1 MICKHFFKKYRQKY
15 QLFLSFTTILAII
28 SACSTTKKLT
38 EEDFLLTKNEFK
50 YLDNNKFSNEIPDFV
65 LQNPNSKTFFFLPIG
80 LWFYN
85 ATNPKYDAIFREYSS
100 YPAEMKNQKLRDS
113 LYIKYGYP
121 ELAGKS
127 LWIQRLLHK
136 YATPPSIYNPNTT
149 YQSAENIRKR
159 LVYRGFWDAKVSYD
173 TKIDSLHK
181 TAKVQYNITYNE
193 PTKIRD
199 FHQLIPDS
207 LIYKNYQWDIAN
219 SFIKKGHILDQTELE
234 AEVSRINQ
242 QMQDIGIYKFNE
254 SGEDIFFTADTLQ
267 NKKNIPLFLEIR
279 RDKPYHISKI
289 GKIQVSIKNN
299 VDEILKKD
307 SLAGIYIN
315 KNNDNYKN
323 IAIWRA
329 IVLKPNEK
337 YSQRRLDLTRRNLAS
352 MDNFNI
358 SADVNF
364 RKGSDSIV
372 DVHYTLIPLPKYNLK
387 ISGDIAYSQILNI
400 GFSPSIDLTRRN
412 IFGGGENL
420 NTTFSGTFGY
430 INSTTDKDKKTL
442 ASEISAQVNLSFPRL
457 LLPFKSW
464 KVIPKRYSPSSSINL
479 GTTIQNNLGLG
490 RLNFN
495 TGLHYSAI
503 VNQIVSHQLSLF
515 NTQLSLTRNK
525 NSYYDFFPREKAILN
540 NVFKMYDTNLYN
552 QYLSGTLSGD
562 DLQRRILADANFEAS
577 LQGSDLETYYSF
589 VQSLYNKDRQTQDVI
604 ISSFIYNFTYNEIGK
619 SYYKNPFYFNAKI
632 ENAGSMLSLFFKK
645 HNDKNQV
652 FKSEQNTFFNIPYS
666 QFLKID
672 LDIRKYFSLFN
683 NHTLIFRQL
692 IGIGIPYGNSTR
704 MPFVRSY
711 FNGGSND
718 IRAWHIYGGL
728 GPADS
733 QLDEK
738 VRSFIMENMKLTTN
752 IEYRMPFNKMFEGA
766 VFVDAGNIWSLND
779 NHSGAKFKFNKFLS
793 QMGVGSGIGVR
804 INIAYIT
811 LRMDYAYKLYDPNQ
825 PIGNRWVIQKWKPF
839 DGVLNFGIGYP
850 F

>member
-1 MICKHFFKKYRQKY
+1 MQIG
-15 QLFLSFTTILAII
+15 
-28 SACSTTKKLT
+28 
-38 EEDFLLTKNEFK
+38 
-50 YLDNNKFSNEIPDFV
+50 
-65 LQNPNSKTFFFLPIG
+65 LQNGNIDEPFISDGFVPQIRLLLDTIKNSK
-80 LWFYN
+80 
-85 ATNPKYDAIFREYSS
+85 IF
-100 YPAEMKNQKLRDS
+100 K
-113 LYIKYGYP
+113 
-121 ELAGKS
+121 
-127 LWIQRLLHK
+127 
-136 YATPPSIYNPNTT
+136 
-149 YQSAENIRKR
+149 
-159 LVYRGFWDAKVSYD
+159 
-173 TKIDSLHK
+173 
-181 TAKVQYNITYNE
+181 
-193 PTKIRD
+193 
-199 FHQLIPDS
+199 
-207 LIYKNYQWDIAN
+207 
-219 SFIKKGHILDQTELE
+219 
-234 AEVSRINQ
+234 
-242 QMQDIGIYKFNE
+242 
-254 SGEDIFFTADTLQ
+254 
-267 NKKNIPLFLEIR
+267 EIR
-279 RDKPYHISKI
+279 EQESSSTISYSQEKI
-289 GKIQVSIKNN
+289 GRENKNTLSELIKAINEEINYLQFLKNN

-387 ISGDIAYSQILNI
+387 ISG
-400 GFSPSIDLTRRN
+400 FSPSSDLTRRN

-503 VNQIVSHQLSLF
+503 VNQVISHQLSLF

-552 QYLSGTLSGD
+552 QYLSGTLSSD
-562 DLQRRILADANFEAS
+562 DLQRQILADTDFEAS

-645 HNDKNQV
+645 RNDKNQV

>member
-1 MICKHFFKKYRQKY
+1 
-15 QLFLSFTTILAII
+15 
-28 SACSTTKKLT
+28 
-38 EEDFLLTKNEFK
+38 
-50 YLDNNKFSNEIPDFV
+50 
-65 LQNPNSKTFFFLPIG
+65 
-80 LWFYN
+80 
-85 ATNPKYDAIFREYSS
+85 
-100 YPAEMKNQKLRDS
+100 
-113 LYIKYGYP
+113 
-121 ELAGKS
+121 
-127 LWIQRLLHK
+127 
-136 YATPPSIYNPNTT
+136 
-149 YQSAENIRKR
+149 
-159 LVYRGFWDAKVSYD
+159 
-173 TKIDSLHK
+173 
-181 TAKVQYNITYNE
+181 
-193 PTKIRD
+193 
-199 FHQLIPDS
+199 
-207 LIYKNYQWDIAN
+207 
-219 SFIKKGHILDQTELE
+219 
-234 AEVSRINQ
+234 
-242 QMQDIGIYKFNE
+242 
-254 SGEDIFFTADTLQ
+254 
-267 NKKNIPLFLEIR
+267 
-279 RDKPYHISKI
+279 
-289 GKIQVSIKNN
+289 
-299 VDEILKKD
+299 
-307 SLAGIYIN
+307 
-315 KNNDNYKN
+315 
-323 IAIWRA
+323 
-329 IVLKPNEK
+329 
-337 YSQRRLDLTRRNLAS
+337 
-352 MDNFNI
+352 
-358 SADVNF
+358 
-364 RKGSDSIV
+364 
-372 DVHYTLIPLPKYNLK
+372 
-387 ISGDIAYSQILNI
+387 
-400 GFSPSIDLTRRN
+400 
-412 IFGGGENL
+412 
-420 NTTFSGTFGY
+420 
-430 INSTTDKDKKTL
+430 
-442 ASEISAQVNLSFPRL
+442 
-457 LLPFKSW
+457 
-464 KVIPKRYSPSSSINL
+464 
-479 GTTIQNNLGLG
+479 
-490 RLNFN
+490 
-495 TGLHYSAI
+495 
-503 VNQIVSHQLSLF
+503 
-515 NTQLSLTRNK
+515 
-525 NSYYDFFPREKAILN
+525 
-540 NVFKMYDTNLYN
+540 MYDTNLYN